1 MRFIGL
7 IVVAILA
14 CGSAAFGQRHS
25 GDVLINSG
33 FQMRPADTPAKV
45 ARLRAFPPGKFVARK
60 TKTGQ
65 TYYIYAEPSPC
76 RCAYVGTPA
85 AMANYR
91 AKWNELAA
99 LPDQPAGR
107 LRGQQFVENEMIHD
121 MQGDD
126 EESDFDNDAFNPGF

>member
-7 IVVAILA
+7 TIIALLA
-14 CGSAAFGQRHS
+14 CGAAALGQHS

-33 FQMRPADTPAKV
+33 FQMRPADTPDKV
-45 ARLRAFPPGKFVARK
+45 ARLRAFPPDKFVARK

-65 TYYIYAEPSPC
+65 VYYIYAEPSPC
-76 RCAYVGTPA
+76 VCAYVGSQA
-85 AMANYR
+85 AMDSYR
-91 AKWNELAA
+91 SRWNAMAA

-121 MQGDD
+121 MQNDD
-126 EESDFDNDAFNPGF
+126 AESDFDYGAFHPGF